1 MGKTLE
7 AANCKGLV
15 EAAIAIARD
24 RQETMKHLRT
34 ALEASDDAEALKIA
48 RKLCGLLR

>member
-1 MGKTLE
+1 MEKTLE

-24 RQETMKHLRT
+24 RQETIQRLRA
-34 ALEASDDAEALKIA
+34 ALEACDDVEALKIA